1 MQCLPAQL
9 QDVPTSALASFNES
23 VVVQVSLATQAKSKR
38 PKQHLQL
45 PKAQIFSIE
54 DLPDEIITAL
64 MYQNL
69 LHRDLCSLA
78 QVSWRYRHLSSAN
91 TQWEAL
97 YNQAVGDVNDVTREA
112 AVLAQSWKEL
122 FRCKTVSDRQAEP
135 WLTPCQYELHAVLQR
150 ISSEQASSSVAG
162 GVTFLLDGSGS
173 VSQEDFS
180 AMTGFVSKAVTAML
194 ALVPA
199 CKVGVMQFSNDVHI
213 HIPLE
218 TQDKD
223 NFDKAM
229 ADMVRMNGGTNIAL
243 AILTASEHMQSSLAV
258 GAPRTMILLT
268 DGRIDHHQGQEAVQ
282 VTRNMAEEQG
292 NVSIYSF
299 GVGSGVDRAE
309 LDKIVA
315 ASGSSDVD
323 CRYMALAVHPESL
336 W

>member
-1 MQCLPAQL
+1 MTSVMQCLPAQL

-199 CKVGVMQFSNDVHI
+199 CKV
-213 HIPLE
+213 
-218 TQDKD
+218 
-223 NFDKAM
+223 
-229 ADMVRMNGGTNIAL
+229 RMNGGTNIAL